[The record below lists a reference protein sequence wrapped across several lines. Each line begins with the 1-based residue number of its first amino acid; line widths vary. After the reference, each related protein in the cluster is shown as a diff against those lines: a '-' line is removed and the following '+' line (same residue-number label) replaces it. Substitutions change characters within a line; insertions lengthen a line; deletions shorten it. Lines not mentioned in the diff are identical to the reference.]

1 MILVQLALDE
11 EGQCSGFTKS
21 TPVSPYYL
29 MRDLWQGFV
38 AEGLI
43 TQVKKKHGQALGL
56 KQILLPYKLNQKSNR
71 ICESTW

>member
-21 TPVSPYYL
+21 TTVSTYYL

-43 TQVKKKHGQALGL
+43 TQVKKIRTSSVGSEANTFV
-56 KQILLPYKLNQKSNR
+56 LLTQSE
-71 ICESTW
+71 I

>member
-21 TPVSPYYL
+21 TPVSNYYL
-29 MRDLWQGFV
+29 LRDLWQGFV

-43 TQVKKKHGQALGL
+43 TQVKKKYGQALGL
-56 KQILLPYKLNQKSNR
+56 KQILLSY
-71 ICESTW
+71 

>member
-21 TPVSPYYL
+21 TPVSNYYL
-29 MRDLWQGFV
+29 LRDLWQGFV

-43 TQVKKKHGQALGL
+43 TQVKKKIRTSFGSKANTFV
-56 KQILLPYKLNQKSNR
+56 LLTQSE
-71 ICESTW
+71 I